1 MKNFQIIKVHPK
13 MSLDGGEGSAEQA
26 AVLRYSP
33 EKVKHHILAAMKKNN
48 GMFRGVEAL
57 KRAAEEGHPSLL
69 RKGQIIFGTVS
80 IASYKK
86 AKGSFRGWIYNTLAP
101 VLTLATV
108 GQKRTFAYLHVAV
121 YVGAHNGEHYVVN
134 NCGANPAT
142 GTGQITLNPL
152 GKSFEEDGAFFVVSP
167 PKDQRNR
174 STRYLVLQRALA
186 SLGLE
191 YTYHIR
197 AVSCETFVTALFGLL
212 SDDLFDPLQTEVL
225 QSPLPEDIKEQ
236 KARDFRRFKKFH
248 QDLCTQIESVP
259 EGTILTLRF
268 FMERP
273 DKQAYPWFQQM
284 AVAYAR
290 YIEAARR

>member
-1 MKNFQIIKVHPK
+1 
-13 MSLDGGEGSAEQA
+13 
-26 AVLRYSP
+26 
-33 EKVKHHILAAMKKNN
+33 
-48 GMFRGVEAL
+48 MFHGVEAL
-57 KRAAEEGHPSLL
+57 KRAAEEGHPPLL

-101 VLTLATV
+101 FLTLATV
-108 GQKRTFAYLHVAV
+108 GQKRSFAYLHVAV
-121 YVGAHNGEHYVVN
+121 YVGACNGQHYVVN
-134 NCGANPAT
+134 NSGANPAT

-152 GKSFEEDGAFFVVSP
+152 EKAFEEDSSFFVVSP
-167 PKDQRNR
+167 PKDRKNK

-186 SLGLE
+186 SIGLE

-225 QSPLPEDIKEQ
+225 HSPLPKDVQEQ

-248 QDLCTQIESVP
+248 RDLCDQIESVP

-268 FMERP
+268 FIERP
-273 DKQAYPWFQQM
+273 DKKAYPWFQQM
-284 AVAYAR
+284 AATYVR

>member
-1 MKNFQIIKVHPK
+1 M
-13 MSLDGGEGSAEQA
+13 
-26 AVLRYSP
+26 
-33 EKVKHHILAAMKKNN
+33 
-48 GMFRGVEAL
+48 
-57 KRAAEEGHPSLL
+57 
-69 RKGQIIFGTVS
+69 
-80 IASYKK
+80 
-86 AKGSFRGWIYNTLAP
+86 
-101 VLTLATV
+101 
-108 GQKRTFAYLHVAV
+108 
-121 YVGAHNGEHYVVN
+121 
-134 NCGANPAT
+134 
-142 GTGQITLNPL
+142 
-152 GKSFEEDGAFFVVSP
+152 SP
-167 PKDQRNR
+167 PKDRKNK

-186 SLGLE
+186 SIGLE

-212 SDDLFDPLQTEVL
+212 SDDFFDPLQTEVL
-225 QSPLPEDIKEQ
+225 HSPLPKDIQEQ